1 MTALITTMMTAK
13 MAAIM
18 TALNEKNDRQKTI

>member
-1 MTALITTMMTAK
+1 MTALITAMMTAK

-18 TALNEKNDRQKTI
+18 TALHEKNDRQKTI